1 MNTEKERG
9 GQTQRQRQTE
19 KETEKGRGN
28 KTGRQTDGKKE
39 EKTKLNEQ
47 LKRTKFCIQ
56 DIFQSLTFELLLD
69 MDELHLKI
77 LSNVGNFHRRYGLPL
92 HHQKWCLYMQ

>member
-9 GQTQRQRQTE
+9 GQTQRQTE

-28 KTGRQTDGKKE
+28 RTGRQTDGKIE
-39 EKTKLNEQ
+39 AKTTLNEQ
-47 LKRTKFCIQ
+47 LKRTKFC
-56 DIFQSLTFELLLD
+56 IFQSLTFELLLD

-77 LSNVGNFHRRYGLPL
+77 LSNVGNFHRRYRLPL